1 MISVTESAKKYLLE
15 QCENNNQTAIKLSV
29 KGGGC
34 AGFSYEYSFAT
45 AAEPNDFVIDLDQT
59 HQFILDSA
67 SILFVIGTELDY
79 VTELG
84 GSSLKLNNPNQ
95 TASCGCGKS
104 FSV

>member
-34 AGFSYEYSFAT
+34 AGFSYEYSFAA

>member
-1 MISVTESAKKYLLE
+1 MISVTETAKQYLLE
-15 QCENNNQTAIKLSV
+15 QCKNNNRRAIKLSV

-34 AGFSYEYSFAT
+34 AGFSYEYEFADT
-45 AAEPNDFVIDLDQT
+45 AEPNDFVIELDQT